1 MSYMAVCT
9 LCDMCVC
16 LLCLSANTLSFQ
28 AILVSESEYV
38 RSELL
43 ILQKNLKVLEERGF
57 TIERDI
63 RVAMA
68 KGSTS
73 CCVMAY
79 GHCPHL
85 SGNCLYV
92 LPTPHQ
98 PGIVG
103 TLAIANISIATRN

>member
-1 MSYMAVCT
+1 M
-9 LCDMCVC
+9 LH
-16 LLCLSANTLSFQ
+16 FQ

-68 KGSTS
+68 EGSTALYLS
-73 CCVMAY
+73 WHCLCVAWGGWHSNY
-79 GHCPHL
+79 L
-85 SGNCLYV
+85 L
-92 LPTPHQ
+92 
-98 PGIVG
+98 
-103 TLAIANISIATRN
+103 